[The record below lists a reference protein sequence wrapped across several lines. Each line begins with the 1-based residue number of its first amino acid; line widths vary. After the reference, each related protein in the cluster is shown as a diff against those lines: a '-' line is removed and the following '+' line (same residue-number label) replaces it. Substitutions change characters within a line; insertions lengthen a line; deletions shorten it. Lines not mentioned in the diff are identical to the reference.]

1 MRTTPKFSNN
11 FILNNSNNRSVS
23 QDLQM
28 KMYYN
33 FLKNKLFRDISTE
46 KILVKDLNGTNSL
59 PRKNTF
65 VIKNKKQ
72 LTILELLCV
81 KILRKKETYL
91 STLEK
96 VEMYVKKKSSLEYM
110 IKKFNEIDKLKF
122 MLLKNEELEIFNLIQ
137 NPHLKTLSGETKNLI
152 QSLWKKFEF
161 QKDLDQKECDRLLGL
176 INKMDS
182 TSLLAM
188 SMIELI

>member
-33 FLKNKLFRDISTE
+33 FFKNKLFRDISTE

-182 TSLLAM
+182 SSQLAM